1 MLELLLNKMEE
12 FETINNVVNESI
24 RNSSYITVIISSC
37 IFISYTLII
46 RLIDYFKSKNKDK
59 PLLEMSKAMKT
70 MGENI
75 TKLNI
80 ILVKNF
86 EDAEKKES
94 RQCERVIQL
103 GFKALGFKISQEC
116 TNIIVH
122 NNIDKNR
129 KLIESNIN
137 KIISTE
143 YYNLYSALSAYE
155 IKEINVSTKLK
166 EDWIK
171 EIANAVI
178 AIIYDGQDSIIR
190 IVHLNDKLNIL
201 INDYSTFVYNK
212 IFNT

>member
-1 MLELLLNKMEE
+1 MEE

-86 EDAEKKES
+86 EDVEKKEN

-103 GFKALGFKISQEC
+103 GFKAFGFKIIQEC

-122 NNIDKNR
+122 NNVDKNR

>member
-1 MLELLLNKMEE
+1 MEE
-12 FETINNVVNESI
+12 FEIINNIVNEGI

-37 IFISYTLII
+37 IFISYTLIV

-86 EDAEKKES
+86 EDAEKKEN
-94 RQCERVIQL
+94 RKCERVIQL
-103 GFKALGFKISQEC
+103 GFKAFGFKISQEC

-122 NNIDKNR
+122 NNVDKNR

-178 AIIYDGQDSIIR
+178 AIIYDGQDSVIR

>member
-1 MLELLLNKMEE
+1 MEE

-59 PLLEMSKAMKT
+59 PLLEMSKVMKT

-86 EDAEKKES
+86 EDAEKKENL
-94 RQCERVIQL
+94 QCERVIQL
-103 GFKALGFKISQEC
+103 GFKAFGFKIIQEC

-122 NNIDKNR
+122 NNVDKNR

-166 EDWIK
+166 ENWIK

>member
-1 MLELLLNKMEE
+1 MEE

-103 GFKALGFKISQEC
+103 GFKAFGFKIIQEC

-122 NNIDKNR
+122 NNVDKNR

-201 INDYSTFVYNK
+201 INDYSIFVYNK

>member
-1 MLELLLNKMEE
+1 MEE

-37 IFISYTLII
+37 IFISYILII

-59 PLLEMSKAMKT
+59 PLLEISKAMKT

-86 EDAEKKES
+86 EDVEKKEN

-103 GFKALGFKISQEC
+103 GFKAFGFKIIQEC

-122 NNIDKNR
+122 NNVDKNR

-143 YYNLYSALSAYE
+143 YYNLYSVLSAYE

>member
-1 MLELLLNKMEE
+1 MEE

-37 IFISYTLII
+37 IFICYTLII

-59 PLLEMSKAMKT
+59 PLLEMSKVMKT

-86 EDAEKKES
+86 EDAEKKENL
-94 RQCERVIQL
+94 QCERVIQL
-103 GFKALGFKISQEC
+103 GFKAFGFKIIQEC

-122 NNIDKNR
+122 NNVDKNR

-166 EDWIK
+166 ENWIK

>member
-1 MLELLLNKMEE
+1 MEE

-86 EDAEKKES
+86 DDAE
-94 RQCERVIQL
+94 
-103 GFKALGFKISQEC
+103 
-116 TNIIVH
+116 
-122 NNIDKNR
+122 
-129 KLIESNIN
+129 
-137 KIISTE
+137 
-143 YYNLYSALSAYE
+143 
-155 IKEINVSTKLK
+155 
-166 EDWIK
+166 
-171 EIANAVI
+171 
-178 AIIYDGQDSIIR
+178 
-190 IVHLNDKLNIL
+190 
-201 INDYSTFVYNK
+201 
-212 IFNT
+212 

>member
-1 MLELLLNKMEE
+1 MEE

-94 RQCERVIQL
+94 RQCERAIQL
-103 GFKALGFKISQEC
+103 GFKAFGFKIIQEC

-122 NNIDKNR
+122 NNVDKNR

-143 YYNLYSALSAYE
+143 YYNLYSVLSAYE

>member
-46 RLIDYFKSKNKDK
+46 RLIDYFKSKNKDR

-86 EDAEKKES
+86 EDAEKKEN

-103 GFKALGFKISQEC
+103 GFKAFGFKIIQEC

-122 NNIDKNR
+122 NNVDKNR

>member
-1 MLELLLNKMEE
+1 MEE

-86 EDAEKKES
+86 EDVEKKES

-103 GFKALGFKISQEC
+103 GFKAFGFKIIQEC

-122 NNIDKNR
+122 NNVDKNR

-178 AIIYDGQDSIIR
+178 AIIYDGQDPIIR

>member
-1 MLELLLNKMEE
+1 MEE

-94 RQCERVIQL
+94 LQCERVIQL
-103 GFKALGFKISQEC
+103 GFKAFGFKIIQEC

>member
-1 MLELLLNKMEE
+1 MEE

>member
-1 MLELLLNKMEE
+1 MEE

-37 IFISYTLII
+37 IFIIYTLII

-103 GFKALGFKISQEC
+103 GFKAFGFKIIQEC

-122 NNIDKNR
+122 NNVDKNR

>member
-1 MLELLLNKMEE
+1 MEE

-103 GFKALGFKISQEC
+103 GFKAFGFKIIQEC

-122 NNIDKNR
+122 NNVDKNR

-143 YYNLYSALSAYE
+143 YYNLYSALSTYE

>member
-1 MLELLLNKMEE
+1 MEE
-12 FETINNVVNESI
+12 FEIINNIVNEGI

-37 IFISYTLII
+37 IFISYTLIV

-86 EDAEKKES
+86 EDAEKKEN
-94 RQCERVIQL
+94 RKCERVIQL
-103 GFKALGFKISQEC
+103 GFKAFGFKISQEC

-122 NNIDKNR
+122 NNVDKNR

-178 AIIYDGQDSIIR
+178 AIIYDGQDSVIR
-190 IVHLNDKLNIL
+190 IVHINDKLNIL

>member
-1 MLELLLNKMEE
+1 MEE

-59 PLLEMSKAMKT
+59 PLLEISKAMKT

-86 EDAEKKES
+86 EDAEKKENH
-94 RQCERVIQL
+94 QCERVIQL
-103 GFKALGFKISQEC
+103 GFKAFAFKISQEC

-122 NNIDKNR
+122 NNVDKNR

>member
-1 MLELLLNKMEE
+1 MEE

-103 GFKALGFKISQEC
+103 GFKAFGFKIIQEC

-122 NNIDKNR
+122 NNVDKNR

>member
-1 MLELLLNKMEE
+1 MEE

-86 EDAEKKES
+86 EDVEKKES

-103 GFKALGFKISQEC
+103 GFKAFGFKIIQEC

-122 NNIDKNR
+122 NNVDKNR

>member
-103 GFKALGFKISQEC
+103 GFKAFGFKIIQEC

-122 NNIDKNR
+122 NNVDKNR

>member
-86 EDAEKKES
+86 EDVEKKEN

-103 GFKALGFKISQEC
+103 GFKAFGFKIIQEC

-122 NNIDKNR
+122 NNVDKNR

-171 EIANAVI
+171 ETANAVI

>member
-1 MLELLLNKMEE
+1 MEE

-103 GFKALGFKISQEC
+103 GFKAFGFKIIQEC

-122 NNIDKNR
+122 NNVDKNR

-155 IKEINVSTKLK
+155 VKEINVSTKLK

>member
-1 MLELLLNKMEE
+1 MEE

-94 RQCERVIQL
+94 RQCARVIQL
-103 GFKALGFKISQEC
+103 GFKAFGFKIIQEC

-122 NNIDKNR
+122 NNVDKNR

-178 AIIYDGQDSIIR
+178 AIIYDGQDSVIR

>member
-1 MLELLLNKMEE
+1 MEE
-12 FETINNVVNESI
+12 FEIINNIVNEGI

-37 IFISYTLII
+37 IFISYTLIV

-59 PLLEMSKAMKT
+59 PLLEMSIEMKT

-86 EDAEKKES
+86 EDAEKKEN
-94 RQCERVIQL
+94 RKCERVIQL
-103 GFKALGFKISQEC
+103 GFKAFGFKISQEC

-122 NNIDKNR
+122 NNVDKNR

-178 AIIYDGQDSIIR
+178 AIIYDGQDSVIR
-190 IVHLNDKLNIL
+190 IVHINDKLNIL

>member
-1 MLELLLNKMEE
+1 MEE

-86 EDAEKKES
+86 EDTEKKEN

-103 GFKALGFKISQEC
+103 GFKAFGFKIIQEC

-122 NNIDKNR
+122 NNVDKNR

>member
-1 MLELLLNKMEE
+1 MEE
-12 FETINNVVNESI
+12 FEIINNIVNEGI

-37 IFISYTLII
+37 IFISYTLIV

-86 EDAEKKES
+86 EDVEKKEN
-94 RQCERVIQL
+94 RKCERVIQL
-103 GFKALGFKISQEC
+103 GFKAFGFKISQEC

-122 NNIDKNR
+122 NNVDKNR

-178 AIIYDGQDSIIR
+178 AIIYDGQDSVIR